1 VTLGSPES
9 LGAEGGTLPLP
20 TKDNIPRS
28 LRSLKPVQR
37 EPDERTSHFVGR
49 KPELAEIR
57 SAIDDAR
64 AGRGRLL
71 LFTGEPGIGKTRLAD
86 EATNLATAKGMR
98 VRWGRCWEGGGAP
111 AHWPWIQVIREV
123 LAESGPPGVRAR
135 NLSAEIAR
143 ILPERSS
150 DAAKSKLDIDPEQ
163 ARFRLFDA
171 VATLLKEAAREHPLV
186 IVLDDLHEA
195 GVASLQMLQFVA
207 RVLHD
212 ANVLII
218 GTYRDVEMRRST
230 ERSAL
235 MDEIVRDALALPIA
249 ALTESEVGDLVAGRA
264 TGAPAIGMVAELH
277 RATAGNPLF
286 VDGVLRTLAAE
297 GRLGSGARIDL
308 AGFKLPDSVRGAI
321 RRRLGLLSADARAVL
336 TTAAVIGQESAHELI
351 AQVHGHAAEKLA
363 ALMSEAAAMGIVGL
377 AGPSSSRFTHP
388 LLREALYDDLEA
400 HERTRLHRQVAAAL
414 ESLHGSNVTPCLAEL
429 AHHWRASA
437 RAPEDIEKAIDYAI
451 RAGDAAS
458 AAFAYE
464 GATDHF
470 RAAIDLYQKQD
481 GNLLRRAEV
490 FFRLGAVTTHVDCV
504 DSIGWFEN
512 ALAIYEQLGVAEGA
526 VRCHAKLA
534 VVRSVTS
541 PPRLGS
547 RDVRWI
553 SDPER
558 AGDHLRHAEAL
569 VPKGEDTPSLAQLYT
584 GIAVNSFVRLRIN
597 EGLDAGRR
605 AMEIAD
611 RLHRSDLWAA
621 AASAH
626 ATNLMFSGR
635 LREAAALAETAWQT
649 ADREGDDGAAFTV
662 TYAGN
667 GLCFGLHDFKEAMR
681 WTQRELGKPC
691 TAQSPF
697 RRESMAELM
706 SNNTARLGDLIEAR
720 RLSPCSDRRF
730 FRASL
735 LLLEGQWEEAE
746 ELLESE
752 ILESRSVGNL
762 LEVSNC
768 NLMLATLLRV
778 RGAAR
783 QASLLPG
790 ETVADGGEANLMY
803 EMGMRPALS
812 RANAE
817 LGQYDAAER
826 ELARC
831 REILAAGED
840 WRGMSRDVA
849 LAAAVVAAA
858 RGRYQEAEGEF
869 DAALSIFR
877 RYSAP
882 WQEAD
887 TLECWASA
895 LVAAGERARAAEK
908 FDAAIEVYR
917 RIGAPERWIERVT
930 SMRERVVA
938 ATGSEGSAPVAEI
951 GRSPSSAT
959 LRCNGDYWV
968 ISDSSTTAH
977 LQDMKGLHYIGQL
990 LRHPGEELHVL
1001 DLVGRGL
1008 DDADGRPSRKPGP
1021 SVGLPVLDAEARS
1034 AYGRR
1039 LSELREEL
1047 AEADAF
1053 NDIGRTERARGEID
1067 AITAQLAAAVGLG
1080 GRGRV
1085 TGGAAERA
1093 RSTVTHA
1100 INAALRKIRR
1110 SLPAL
1115 ADELALRLRTGT
1127 FCVYTPDRTHPT
1139 DWTL

>member
-1 VTLGSPES
+1 M
-9 LGAEGGTLPLP
+9 
-20 TKDNIPRS
+20 
-28 LRSLKPVQR
+28 
-37 EPDERTSHFVGR
+37 
-49 KPELAEIR
+49 
-57 SAIDDAR
+57 
-64 AGRGRLL
+64 

-86 EATNLATAKGMR
+86 ESARLAIAKGMR

-111 AHWPWIQVIREV
+111 AHWPWIQVIRELV
-123 LAESGPPGVRAR
+123 AESVAPRVRLR
-135 NLSAEIAR
+135 DLPAEIAR
-143 ILPERSS
+143 ILPELSS
-150 DAAKSKLDIDPEQ
+150 EVPEPEARTDAEQ

-195 GVASLQMLQFVA
+195 DTASLQMLQFAA

-218 GTYRDVEMRRST
+218 GTYRDAEMRRSP

-235 MDEIVRDALALPIA
+235 MDEIVRDALVLPLA
-249 ALTESEVGDLVAGRA
+249 ALTEGEVGDLVAARA
-264 TGAPAIGMVAELH
+264 TGAPAIGIVAELH

-321 RRRLGLLSADARAVL
+321 RRRLGLLSPDARAVL
-336 TTAAVIGQESAHELI
+336 TTAAVIGQEAEHALV
-351 AQVHGHAAEKLA
+351 AQVHEHAAEKLA
-363 ALMSEAAAMGIVGL
+363 ALMGEAAALGIVGV

-388 LLREALYDDLEA
+388 LLREALYDDLDA
-400 HERTRLHRQVAAAL
+400 GERTRLHRQVAAAL
-414 ESLHGSNVTPCLAEL
+414 ESLHRANVTPCLAEL
-429 AHHWRASA
+429 AHHWRAGA
-437 RAPEDIEKAIDYAI
+437 GAPEDIEKAIDYAI

-458 AAFAYE
+458 AVFAYE
-464 GATDHF
+464 GTIEHF
-470 RAAIDLYQKQD
+470 RVAVELAAKQG
-481 GNLLRRAEV
+481 GNLLRRAEL

-504 DSIGWFEN
+504 DSIGCFEN
-512 ALAIYEQLGVAEGA
+512 ALALFDQLGLAEGV

-534 VVRSVTS
+534 VVRSAVG
-541 PPRLGS
+541 PPRS
-547 RDVRWI
+547 RSHDVRWI
-553 SDPER
+553 ADPAR
-558 AGDHLRHAEAL
+558 VGDHLRHAEAL
-569 VPKGEDTPSLAQLYT
+569 ASKGGDSPSLAQLYS
-584 GIAVNSFVRLRIN
+584 GIAVNSFQRLCIN

-605 AMEIAD
+605 AMGIAE
-611 RLHRSDLWAA
+611 RLQRSDLWAA
-621 AASAH
+621 AASVH
-626 ATNLMFSGR
+626 AWNLMLSGR
-635 LREAAALAETAWQT
+635 LGEALALAETAWQT
-649 ADREGDDGAAFTV
+649 ADREGDDGATFAATW
-662 TYAGN
+662 AGT

-681 WTQRELGKPC
+681 WTQRELGKPG

-697 RRESMAELM
+697 RRESIAQLM
-706 SNNTARLGDLIEAR
+706 GNNAARLGDLTEAR
-720 RLSPCSDRRF
+720 RLSPYSDRRF
-730 FRASL
+730 YRASL

-746 ELLESE
+746 ELFESE
-752 ILESRSVGNL
+752 IVESRSVGGL

-768 NLMLATLLRV
+768 NAMLATLLRV

-790 ETVADGGEANLMY
+790 EAVADGGETNLMY
-803 EMGMRPALS
+803 EMAMRPALS

-831 REILAAGED
+831 REIVAAGED
-840 WRGMSRDVA
+840 WRGISGDVA
-849 LAAAVVAAA
+849 LAAAVLAAA

-869 DAALSIFR
+869 AAALSIFC

-882 WQEAD
+882 WEEAD

-895 LVAAGERARAAEK
+895 LVAAGDRARAAEK

-930 SMRERVVA
+930 SMRERAVA
-938 ATGSEGSAPVAEI
+938 ATGSEASASASGA
-951 GRSPSSAT
+951 GRHPASGT
-959 LRCNGDYWV
+959 LRRNGDYWIV
-968 ISDSSTTAH
+968 SDGATTAH
-977 LQDMKGLHYIGQL
+977 LKDMKGLHCIRQL
-990 LRHPGEELHVL
+990 LLHPGQEFHVL
-1001 DLVGRGL
+1001 DLIGREL
-1008 DDADGRPSRKPGP
+1008 EPGRPRPAQNP
-1021 SVGLPVLDAEARS
+1021 EVDAGLPVLDDEARS
-1034 AYGRR
+1034 AYRRR

-1053 NDIGRTERARGEID
+1053 NDSGRSERARGEID

-1085 TGGAAERA
+1085 TGSAAERA

-1100 INAALRKIRR
+1100 ITAALRNIRR
-1110 SLPAL
+1110 SLPVL
-1115 ADELALRLRTGT
+1115 ADELALRLTTGT
-1127 FCVYTPDRTHPT
+1127 FCVYTPDPAHPT

>member
-1 VTLGSPES
+1 
-9 LGAEGGTLPLP
+9 
-20 TKDNIPRS
+20 
-28 LRSLKPVQR
+28 
-37 EPDERTSHFVGR
+37 
-49 KPELAEIR
+49 
-57 SAIDDAR
+57 
-64 AGRGRLL
+64 
-71 LFTGEPGIGKTRLAD
+71 
-86 EATNLATAKGMR
+86 
-98 VRWGRCWEGGGAP
+98 
-111 AHWPWIQVIREV
+111 
-123 LAESGPPGVRAR
+123 
-135 NLSAEIAR
+135 
-143 ILPERSS
+143 
-150 DAAKSKLDIDPEQ
+150 
-163 ARFRLFDA
+163 
-171 VATLLKEAAREHPLV
+171 
-186 IVLDDLHEA
+186 
-195 GVASLQMLQFVA
+195 MLQFVA

-218 GTYRDVEMRRST
+218 GTYRDAEMRRSA

-235 MDEIVRDALALPIA
+235 MDEIVRDALVLPIA

-264 TGAPAIGMVAELH
+264 TGAPAIGIVAELH

-321 RRRLGLLSADARAVL
+321 RRRLGLLSPDARAVL
-336 TTAAVIGQESAHELI
+336 TTAAVIGQEPEHELV

-363 ALMSEAAAMGIVGL
+363 ALMGEAAAMGIVGV
-377 AGPSSSRFTHP
+377 AGPSASRFTHP

-400 HERTRLHRQVAAAL
+400 HERTRLHRQVAVAL
-414 ESLHGSNVTPCLAEL
+414 ESLHRANVTPCLAEL
-429 AHHWRASA
+429 AHHWRAGA
-437 RAPEDIEKAIDYAI
+437 QAPEDIEKAIDYAV

-458 AAFAYE
+458 AVFAYE
-464 GATDHF
+464 GATEHF
-470 RAAIDLYQKQD
+470 RVAVELSGKQG
-481 GNLLRRAEV
+481 GNLLRRAEL
-490 FFRLGAVTTHVDCV
+490 FFRLGAVTTQVDCI
-504 DSIGWFEN
+504 DSIGCFEN
-512 ALAIYEQLGVAEGA
+512 ALAIYEQLGLAEGA

-534 VVRSVTS
+534 AVRSLIG

-553 SDPER
+553 SDPAG

-569 VPKGEDTPSLAQLYT
+569 VAEGGDTPELAELYC
-584 GIAVNSFVRLRIN
+584 GMARNSFVRLRID

-626 ATNLMFSGR
+626 AWNLMFSGR
-635 LREAAALAETAWQT
+635 LGEALALAETAWQT
-649 ADREGDDGAAFTV
+649 ADREDDDGGAFMA
-662 TYAGN
+662 TYAGTA
-667 GLCFGLHDFKEAMR
+667 LCFGLHDFKEAMR
-681 WTQRELGKPC
+681 WAQRELGKPR

-697 RRESMAELM
+697 RRESIAQLM
-706 SNNTARLGDLIEAR
+706 SNNAARLGDLTEAR
-720 RLSPCSDRRF
+720 RLSPHADRRF

-735 LLLEGQWEEAE
+735 LLFEGQWEEAE
-746 ELLESE
+746 ELFESE
-752 ILESRSVGNL
+752 IVEARSVGNL

-768 NLMLATLLRV
+768 NSILAILLRV
-778 RGAAR
+778 RGAAQR
-783 QASLLPG
+783 ASSALG
-790 ETVADGGEANLMY
+790 EAVTEIGEANVRS
-803 EMGMRPALS
+803 EMQMRPALS
-812 RANAE
+812 RAHAE

-831 REILAAGED
+831 REIVAVGED
-840 WRGMSRDVA
+840 WRGMSGDVG
-849 LAAAVVAAA
+849 LAAAVLAAA

-869 DAALSIFR
+869 DAALSIFC

-882 WQEAD
+882 WEEAD

-895 LVAAGERARAAEK
+895 LVAAGDRARAAEK

-930 SMRERVVA
+930 SMRERAVA
-938 ATGSEGSAPVAEI
+938 ATGSEDSASASEI
-951 GRSPSSAT
+951 GRHPASAT
-959 LRCNGDYWV
+959 LRCNGDYWIV
-968 ISDSSTTAH
+968 SDGSTTAH
-977 LQDMKGLHYIGQL
+977 LKDMKGLHYIGQL

-1008 DDADGRPSRKPGP
+1008 DDGDARPGRNPGP

-1034 AYGRR
+1034 AYRRR

-1053 NDIGRTERARGEID
+1053 NDIGRAERARGEID

-1100 INAALRKIRR
+1100 INAALRRIRR

-1127 FCVYTPDRTHPT
+1127 FCVYTPDPAHPT
-1139 DWTL
+1139 DWIV